1 MTMLLPSILGR
12 DMFDDF
18 DRFTFSDLG
27 NFQSSGMMKTDVR
40 ESERNYE
47 LTIDVPVVNKENIN
61 AELKDGYLTVSAISG
76 YSNEDKDSDGRY
88 IRRERH
94 YGSCSR
100 SFYVGNA
107 VTENEIKAN
116 FANGVLKLTVPK
128 KENKQLP
135 DSGHFIQIN

>member
-1 MTMLLPSILGR
+1 MLLPSILGR

-18 DRFTFSDLG
+18 DRFPFSDLG